1 MCKYLPGDE
10 PDVGGPCP
18 VSHYCP
24 AGTGYP
30 LACPAGT
37 YNNITRQAVC
47 TPCEA
52 GYFCNENHH
61 HLRRFPLSSWVLLP
75 EWNWVREVVNIIR
88 IDVSRWEFESVF
100 LRCLRVYVN
109 FNWFTDI
116 MINTHAPRDTTG
128 MRHKV
133 WVWMIVTR
141 VPEASIV
148 NTRAYFNQL
157 DTVMKVKLTV

>member
-1 MCKYLPGDE
+1 MPCQSLLPSRHWIPIGL
-10 PDVGGPCP
+10 P
-18 VSHYCP
+18 SWYIQQYYW
-24 AGTGYP
+24 AGSMYTMWGRIF
-30 LACPAGT
+30 L
-37 YNNITRQAVC
+37 QWK
-47 TPCEA
+47 
-52 GYFCNENHH
+52 HH

-100 LRCLRVYVN
+100 KCLRVYVN

-133 WVWMIVTR
+133 WVWMIVIR

-148 NTRAYFNQL
+148 NTRAYLNQP